1 MDHDV
6 VAQMFGQRHQVEAER
21 YVVAPRARTP
31 LCAGGAYAH
40 APVLQAEASCERVE
54 PRRQYGLGLGPESLD
69 LLLCKLRRPY
79 ARSEAAACRLH
90 PFCFCLEE
98 DDGTPLG
105 NVAAPRPKGVP
116 RAICAVRVP
125 CVRASRRRAWGG
137 AVSSSCSLADHE
149 IYDGVLD
156 CGIALIVDID
166 RHVVEY
172 HYQRIRTIYEHL
184 GGVQIHLLL

>member
-1 MDHDV
+1 MYGVAQLVDHDV

-98 DDGTPLG
+98 DDGRSETYVG
-105 NVAAPRPKGVP
+105 NDSRTSPEGRTESDMR
-116 RAICAVRVP
+116 RARAVRESVTSP
-125 CVRASRRRAWGG
+125 SVGW
-137 AVSSSCSLADHE
+137 CSVVFMLT
-149 IYDGVLD
+149 
-156 CGIALIVDID
+156 CGS
-166 RHVVEY
+166 
-172 HYQRIRTIYEHL
+172 
-184 GGVQIHLLL
+184 